1 MQGINLEKL
10 SNAKV
15 QISNFVQIIS
25 LIILPLTYLQK
36 DSWTKLDMGS
46 KGILND
52 AKFTKVDSYVIN
64 RKNVSA
70 MHLFTIVT

>member
-36 DSWTKLDMGS
+36 DSWTKLDMGCEL
-46 KGILND
+46 ILNNTD
-52 AKFTKVDSYVIN
+52 AQKLPHMWSLTSICND
-64 RKNVSA
+64 
-70 MHLFTIVT
+70 LFTIVT

>member
-36 DSWTKLDMGS
+36 DSWTKLDMGCEL
-46 KGILND
+46 ILNNTD
-52 AKFTKVDSYVIN
+52 T
-64 RKNVSA
+64 
-70 MHLFTIVT
+70 

>member
-36 DSWTKLDMGS
+36 DSWTKLDMGCEW
-46 KGILND
+46 ILNNID
-52 AKFTKVDSYVIN
+52 MQKLPHMWSLYNICND
-64 RKNVSA
+64 
-70 MHLFTIVT
+70 LFTIVT

>member
-36 DSWTKLDMGS
+36 DSWTKLDMGCVW
-46 KGILND
+46 ILNNTD
-52 AKFTKVDSYVIN
+52 TQKLPH
-64 RKNVSA
+64 
-70 MHLFTIVT
+70 M

>member
-36 DSWTKLDMGS
+36 DSWTKLDMGCEW
-46 KGILND
+46 ILNNTD
-52 AKFTKVDSYVIN
+52 T
-64 RKNVSA
+64 
-70 MHLFTIVT
+70 